1 MNDSP
6 AHSVRD
12 TDPGLE
18 HELRR
23 ANEQLR
29 QSEERYR
36 TLINEIEDYAIY
48 RTDIEGRP
56 TTWNEGVK
64 RVLGFDEA
72 DFIGLDLSTTIFTKE
87 DQESGAVQRELDQAA
102 AAGKVIN
109 DRWMVRR
116 DGTRF
121 YATGI
126 TTAPTPCLLLNRNTF
141 RKSLNVSPPGR
152 SESKSGAENCWVL
165 VRPNQSFL

>member
-1 MNDSP
+1 MND
-6 AHSVRD
+6 HTTQSVRAGE
-12 TDPGLE
+12 PGLE

-23 ANEQLR
+23 ANEELR

-72 DFIGLDLSTTIFTKE
+72 EFIGLDLSTAIFSQE
-87 DQESGAVQRELDQAA
+87 DQETGAAQRELEQAA
-102 AAGKVIN
+102 SAGKVIN

-116 DGTRF
+116 GGASF
-121 YATGI
+121 YATCH
-126 TTAPTPCLLLNRNTF
+126 TTALWD
-141 RKSLNVSPPGR
+141 
-152 SESKSGAENCWVL
+152 A
-165 VRPNQSFL
+165 

>member
-6 AHSVRD
+6 ADSVRD
-12 TDPGLE
+12 SQPGLE

-23 ANEQLR
+23 ANEELR

-48 RTDIEGRP
+48 RTDTGGRP

-72 DFIGLDLSTTIFTKE
+72 EFIGLDLSTTIFTRE
-87 DQESGAVQRELDQAA
+87 DQETGAAQRELDQAA
-102 AAGKVIN
+102 AAG
-109 DRWMVRR
+109 
-116 DGTRF
+116 
-121 YATGI
+121 
-126 TTAPTPCLLLNRNTF
+126 
-141 RKSLNVSPPGR
+141 
-152 SESKSGAENCWVL
+152 
-165 VRPNQSFL
+165 